1 MAWNPYSSYAPAA
14 QGPEDAYGDLSYEA
28 YREPETESSV
38 NLDIRPI
45 RLAREG
51 MDPWDSLHPV
61 PSLIASNQTWA
72 SQDSSEEEQEEI
84 NNLTYTAVVDDADDF
99 TLKNGYDLQARRRNR
114 HTELMVGITYYN
126 EEKSLLCRSLHNVIT
141 ACRRIQTLKRHEFWN
156 KGGPAWQK
164 LVVCITIDG
173 LRAADR
179 GALDVLAAIGVYRHG
194 LLRDTVNDKPVRAHV
209 FEYTTELS
217 VTEDLKIGG
226 LKDSQFANLTNPAP
240 GPVQFIVI
248 IKNENYG
255 KLNSYRW
262 LYNSVSRI
270 LNPEVV
276 VHLDTGTKIEP
287 TGLLAVWNKFYDD
300 KDLGG
305 VCGELKASAGGSWTN
320 ILNPLVAAQH
330 FEYKI
335 GFQLDRTFESATGY
349 LALLPGAFSAWR
361 FRGQSGKPL
370 EDTLLGDPTTRQ
382 TRSSQRPW
390 NLNRYLAD
398 DRVICFQVVSKAG
411 QKWHLEYDSS
421 IVAATDIPT
430 STIDFINQRRRW
442 LNGAFFS
449 TIYVVT
455 HWGRMYQ
462 SGHNIVRLAAFHLQ
476 LFHNILALILAWFSL
491 AAFLLT
497 TFTINDI
504 AGDPPEGKPI
514 SGFPFGKATPT
525 VNAVLQIV
533 YLAMILFQFILAL
546 GSRPKNHVV
555 GYTVSFIM
563 FGFIQVY
570 MMMNLIYLTKRL
582 VDFHLENDN
591 GSNYAYI
598 NEYFTDLGPAT
609 IITAGI
615 SIFGVYIAV
624 GFLALDPWHLFTSY
638 AQFLFVSSSYVNILN
653 IFAFSNVHDVSWGHK
668 SKRQELPTR
677 EPSRNYLLQAETRN
691 RVSGASDTESRDD
704 IHVIDAEYEKVVAKA
719 LTPDPVEKKENQ
731 PSQTDSLMEF
741 RTILLASYI
750 FSNFFLCLIILNDS
764 LKPLSFLGSSY
775 WHKIRFFQFWLWA
788 NAISFLLRF
797 AGSFYYYFARYRNK
811 LFRRRY

>member
-1 MAWNPYSSYAPAA
+1 M
-14 QGPEDAYGDLSYEA
+14 
-28 YREPETESSV
+28 
-38 NLDIRPI
+38 
-45 RLAREG
+45 
-51 MDPWDSLHPV
+51 
-61 PSLIASNQTWA
+61 
-72 SQDSSEEEQEEI
+72 
-84 NNLTYTAVVDDADDF
+84 
-99 TLKNGYDLQARRRNR
+99 
-114 HTELMVGITYYN
+114 
-126 EEKSLLCRSLHNVIT
+126 
-141 ACRRIQTLKRHEFWN
+141 
-156 KGGPAWQK
+156 
-164 LVVCITIDG
+164 
-173 LRAADR
+173 
-179 GALDVLAAIGVYRHG
+179 
-194 LLRDTVNDKPVRAHV
+194 
-209 FEYTTELS
+209 
-217 VTEDLKIGG
+217 
-226 LKDSQFANLTNPAP
+226 
-240 GPVQFIVI
+240 
-248 IKNENYG
+248 
-255 KLNSYRW
+255 
-262 LYNSVSRI
+262 
-270 LNPEVV
+270 
-276 VHLDTGTKIEP
+276 
-287 TGLLAVWNKFYDD
+287 
-300 KDLGG
+300 
-305 VCGELKASAGGSWTN
+305 
-320 ILNPLVAAQH
+320 
-330 FEYKI
+330 
-335 GFQLDRTFESATGY
+335 
-349 LALLPGAFSAWR
+349 
-361 FRGQSGKPL
+361 GKPL
-370 EDTLLGDPTTRQ
+370 EDTLLGDPTVIQ

-421 IVAATDIPT
+421 IVARTDIPT
-430 STIDFINQRRRW
+430 SVVDFINQRRRW

-455 HWGRMYQ
+455 HWSRMYH
-462 SGHNIVRLAAFHLQ
+462 SGHNILRLAAFHLQ

-504 AGDPPEGKPI
+504 AGDPPEGKQI
-514 SGFPFGKATPT
+514 SGFPFGNATPT

-555 GYTVSFIM
+555 GYTLSFLM

-582 VDFHLENDN
+582 VDFRLENDN

-668 SKRQELPTR
+668 SKRQELPTH
-677 EPSRNYLLQAETRN
+677 EPSRNYLLLAETRN
-691 RVSGASDTESRDD
+691 RVSGASDTSFHED
-704 IHVIDAEYEKVVAKA
+704 IHIIDAEYEKIVIQA
-719 LTPDPVEKKENQ
+719 LTPDPMVKKEKGPNRN
-731 PSQTDSLMEF
+731 DSLLEF

-788 NAISFLLRF
+788 NSVSFLLRF
-797 AGSFYYYFARYRNK
+797 AGSFYYYVIRYRNK
-811 LFRRRY
+811 LFWRRY

>member
-1 MAWNPYSSYAPAA
+1 MAWNPYGSYTQAA
-14 QGPEDAYGDLSYEA
+14 QAEDAYGDLSYDA
-28 YREPETESSV
+28 YRGSETESSV
-38 NLDIRPI
+38 NLDSRPI
-45 RLAREG
+45 RYAREG

-61 PSLIASNQTWA
+61 PSLIASSQTWA
-72 SQDSSEEEQEEI
+72 IQHNDRDEQEEI
-84 NNLTYTAVVDDADDF
+84 NNLRYTAVVDDANDF
-99 TLKNGYDLQARRRNR
+99 TLKNGYDLRARSFNR

-126 EEKSLLCRSLHNVIT
+126 EEKSLLCRSLHSTIT
-141 ACRRIQTLKRHEFWN
+141 ACRRIQTLKRHDFWN

-164 LVVCITIDG
+164 LVICITIDG
-173 LRAADR
+173 LRSADR
-179 GALDVLAAIGVYRHG
+179 GALDVLAAIGAYRHG
-194 LLRDTVNDKPVRAHV
+194 LLRETVNGKPVRAHV

-226 LKDSQFANLTNPAP
+226 LKQSQFANCTNPSP

-248 IKNENYG
+248 IKNENCG

-287 TGLLAVWNKFYDD
+287 NGLIAVWNKFYYDR
-300 KDLGG
+300 DLGG
-305 VCGELKASAGGSWTN
+305 
-320 ILNPLVAAQH
+320 
-330 FEYKI
+330 YKI

-370 EDTLLGDPTTRQ
+370 EDTLLGDPTSMQ
-382 TRSSQRPW
+382 TKSSQRPW

-421 IVAATDIPT
+421 IVAKTDIPT
-430 STIDFINQRRRW
+430 SAIDFISQRRRW

-455 HWGRMYQ
+455 HWGRMYH
-462 SGHNIVRLAAFHLQ
+462 SGHNIIRLAAFHLQ

-525 VNAVLQIV
+525 VNAILQIV

-555 GYTVSFIM
+555 GYTVSFLM

-582 VDFHLENDN
+582 VDFKLENDN

-609 IITAGI
+609 IITAGV

-653 IFAFSNVHDVSWGHK
+653 IFAFSNVHDVSWGNK
-668 SKRQELPTR
+668 SKRQELPTQ
-677 EPSRNYLLQAETRN
+677 EPSRNYLLLAETRN
-691 RVSGASDTESRDD
+691 RVSGASDTTLHED
-704 IHVIDAEYEKVVAKA
+704 IHIINAEYEKVVIQA
-719 LTPDPVEKKENQ
+719 LTPDPVVKMEKQ
-731 PSQTDSLMEF
+731 PSQSDSLLEF

-788 NAISFLLRF
+788 NSISFLLRF
-797 AGSFYYYFARYRNK
+797 AGSVYYYFMRYRNK